1 LSIQHALLAIASF
14 LSIGSAAIAAEPVI
28 VPALV
33 CRGYFL
39 VPITLAAR
47 EGYARDR
54 TLWFLHDTGA
64 SSSYVD
70 PDSIER
76 ITGLRLGERDRAN
89 ITDARTGPITIG
101 NLRARVSQLDHLSRA
116 LGHPI
121 DGILSFGAFSDYLL
135 TLDYEH
141 GEMRLEAGELP
152 PPDGVTVFDADGP
165 DYRPWMVVEFPD
177 RRRRMLIDSGAAL
190 TSLAVRRIDLYDTV
204 EPPRPTGASMR
215 LREVEARSGARSRL
229 NARIGPNILIAPTLQ
244 STPGTELIGGEVM
257 RHFTWTFDQSRERV
271 RMVRHHPE
279 VPITF
284 EPDFDH
290 GMVFEPHPLGYRVGA
305 VVADTPASRAGV
317 RIGDI
322 VTAFNGRPLDA
333 RGCDGPP
340 ADNALVVS
348 LVRDGQAISLT
359 LELFALVE

>member
-1 LSIQHALLAIASF
+1 MQHALLAVASL
-14 LSIGSAAIAAEPVI
+14 LSIGSAALAAEPVI
-28 VPALV
+28 VPTEI

-39 VPITLAAR
+39 VPITLPAR
-47 EGYARDR
+47 AGYPEDR

-76 ITGLRLGERDRAN
+76 VSGIRLSPRDRAN
-89 ITDARTGPITIG
+89 IRDAQAGPVSI
-101 NLRARVSQLDHLSRA
+101 NHLQARVGELDHLARA

-121 DGILSFGAFSDYLL
+121 DGILSFGAFSDFLL
-135 TLDYEH
+135 TLDYEQ
-141 GEMRLEAGELP
+141 GEMRLEEGRLP
-152 PPDGVTVFDADGP
+152 RPDGVTVFNADGP

-177 RRRRMLIDSGAAL
+177 RRRRMLIDSGAAM

-215 LREVEARSGARSRL
+215 LREVEERSGARSRL
-229 NARIGPNILIAPTLQ
+229 DAHIGPHRLIAPTLQ

-257 RHFTWTFDQSRERV
+257 RHFIWTFDQATERV
-271 RMVRHHPE
+271 RLVRHHPE

-290 GMVFEPHPLGYRVGA
+290 GMVFEPHPQGYRVGS
-305 VVADTPASRAGV
+305 VIADTPASQAGV
-317 RIGDI
+317 QPGDI
-322 VTAFNGRPLDA
+322 VTAFNGQPLDR
-333 RGCDGPP
+333 RGCDGP
-340 ADNALVVS
+340 AASNTLDVS
-348 LVRDGQAISLT
+348 LVRNGRPMTLT
-359 LELFALVE
+359 LQLFALVE

>member
-1 LSIQHALLAIASF
+1 MSIHHALLAIASF
-14 LSIGSAAIAAEPVI
+14 LSIGSAAGAADPVVI
-28 VPALV
+28 PTVI

-39 VPITLAAR
+39 IPITLAPR
-47 EGYARDR
+47 EGYPADR

-76 ITGLRLGERDRAN
+76 VSGIRLGVRDRAN
-89 ITDARTGPITIG
+89 ISDAQAGPISI
-101 NLRARVSQLDHLSRA
+101 NRLQARVGQLDHLARA

-141 GEMRLEAGELP
+141 GEMRLEEGRLP
-152 PPDGVTVFDADGP
+152 PPDGVTVFDANGP

-177 RRRRMLIDSGAAL
+177 RRRRMLIDSGAAM
-190 TSLAVRRIDLYDTV
+190 TSLAVRRIDLYDTF

-215 LREVEARSGARSRL
+215 LREVEERSGARSRL
-229 NARIGPNILIAPTLQ
+229 NARIGPNQLITPTLQ

-257 RHFTWTFDQSRERV
+257 RHFTWTFDQVTERV

-279 VPITF
+279 IPITF
-284 EPDFDH
+284 EPDYDH
-290 GMVFEPHPLGYRVGA
+290 GMVFEPHPLGYRVGS
-305 VVADTPASRAGV
+305 VIADTPASRGGIQA
-317 RIGDI
+317 GDI
-322 VTAFNGRPLDA
+322 VTGFNGDSLDV

-340 ADNALVVS
+340 ADNTLMVS
-348 LVRDGQAISLT
+348 LIRNGQAMTLT
-359 LELFALVE
+359 LVLFALVE

>member
-1 LSIQHALLAIASF
+1 MSIHHALLAIASI
-14 LSIGSAAIAAEPVI
+14 LSIGSAASAAEPVI
-28 VPALV
+28 VPTLI

-39 VPITLAAR
+39 VPITLAPR
-47 EGYARDR
+47 EGDTRDR

-64 SSSYVD
+64 STSYVD
-70 PDSIER
+70 PESIER
-76 ITGLRLGERDRAN
+76 VSGIRLGPRDRAS
-89 ITDARTGPITIG
+89 IRDAHAGPVAI
-101 NLRARVSQLDHLSRA
+101 NRLQARVSQLDHLSRA

-121 DGILSFGAFSDYLL
+121 DGILSFGAFRDFLL

-141 GEMRLEAGELP
+141 GEMRLEEGRLP
-152 PPDGVTVFDADGP
+152 PPDGITVFSADGP

-215 LREVEARSGARSRL
+215 LREVEQRSGARSRL
-229 NARIGPNILIAPTLQ
+229 DARIGPNRLIAPTLQ

-257 RHFTWTFDQSRERV
+257 RHFTWTFDQSSERV
-271 RMVRHHPE
+271 RMVRNDPGR
-279 VPITF
+279 PITF

-305 VVADTPASRAGV
+305 VLDDTPASHGGV
-317 RIGDI
+317 HVGDI
-322 VTAFNGRPLDA
+322 VTAFNGRTLGV

-340 ADNALVVS
+340 PDNRLVLS
-348 LVRDGQAISLT
+348 LIRNGRTMALT

>member
-1 LSIQHALLAIASF
+1 MSIHHAFLAIASF
-14 LSIGSAAIAAEPVI
+14 LSIGSAAIAAEPVVI
-28 VPALV
+28 PTVI

-39 VPITLAAR
+39 VPITLAPR
-47 EGYARDR
+47 EGYAQDR

-76 ITGLRLGERDRAN
+76 VSGIRLGARDRAN
-89 ITDARTGPITIG
+89 IRDAHAGPVSI
-101 NLRARVSQLDHLSRA
+101 NHLQARVSQLDHLSRA

-121 DGILSFGAFSDYLL
+121 DGILSFGAFSDFLL

-141 GEMRLEAGELP
+141 GEMRLEEGRLP
-152 PPDGVTVFDADGP
+152 RPDGVTVFDANGP

-190 TSLAVRRIDLYDTV
+190 TSLAVRRIDLYDTI

-215 LREVEARSGARSRL
+215 LREVEERSGARSRL
-229 NARIGPNILIAPTLQ
+229 DARLGPNRLITPTLQ

-257 RHFTWTFDQSRERV
+257 RHFNWTFDQSTERV

-279 VPITF
+279 IPITF

-290 GMVFEPHPLGYRVGA
+290 GMVFEPHPLGYRVEA
-305 VVADTPASRAGV
+305 VVANTPASHAGV
-317 RIGDI
+317 HVGDI
-322 VTAFNGRPLDA
+322 VTAYNGRPLDV

-340 ADNALVVS
+340 PSNTLVVS
-348 LVRDGQAISLT
+348 LIRDGREMALT

>member
-1 LSIQHALLAIASF
+1 VSIHHALLVIASF
-14 LSIGSAAIAAEPVI
+14 LSIGSAASAADPVVI
-28 VPALV
+28 PTVI

-39 VPITLAAR
+39 IPITLAPR
-47 EGYARDR
+47 EGYPADR

-76 ITGLRLGERDRAN
+76 VSGIRLGARDRAN
-89 ITDARTGPITIG
+89 IRDAQAGPLAI
-101 NLRARVSQLDHLSRA
+101 NRLQARVGQLDHLGRA

-135 TLDYEH
+135 TLDYEN
-141 GEMRLEAGELP
+141 GEMRLEEGRLP
-152 PPDGVTVFDADGP
+152 PPDGVTVFSADGP

-177 RRRRMLIDSGAAL
+177 RRRRMLIDSGAAM
-190 TSLAVRRIDLYDTV
+190 TSLAVRRIDLYDTF

-215 LREVEARSGARSRL
+215 LREVEERSGARSRL
-229 NARIGPNILIAPTLQ
+229 NARIGPNHLITPTLQ

-257 RHFTWTFDQSRERV
+257 RHFTWTFDQATERV

-279 VPITF
+279 TPITF
-284 EPDFDH
+284 EPDYDH
-290 GMVFEPHPLGYRVGA
+290 GMVFEPHPQGYRVGS
-305 VVADTPASRAGV
+305 VIADTPASRGGIQA
-317 RIGDI
+317 GDI
-322 VTAFNGRPLDA
+322 VTGFNGASLDV

-340 ADNALVVS
+340 PDNTLVVR
-348 LVRDGQAISLT
+348 LIRNGQPMTLT
-359 LELFALVE
+359 LVLFALVE

>member
-1 LSIQHALLAIASF
+1 MSIHHAFLVIASF
-14 LSIGSAAIAAEPVI
+14 LSIGSAASAAEPVI
-28 VPALV
+28 VPTLV

-47 EGYARDR
+47 DGYAADR

-64 SSSYVD
+64 STSYVD
-70 PDSIER
+70 PDSIAR
-76 ITGLRLGERDRAN
+76 ITGNRPGARDRVN
-89 ITDARTGPITIG
+89 INDAQSGAVAI
-101 NLRARVSQLDHLSRA
+101 NHLQARVSQLDHLARA

-121 DGILSFGAFSDYLL
+121 DGILSFGAFSDFLL

-141 GEMRLEAGELP
+141 DEMRLDEGRLP
-152 PPDGVTVFDADGP
+152 RPDGVTVFDADGP

-177 RRRRMLIDSGAAL
+177 RRRRMLIDSGAAM

-215 LREVEARSGARSRL
+215 LREVEERSGARSSL
-229 NARIGPNILIAPTLQ
+229 NARIGPNRLIAPTLQ

-257 RHFTWTFDQSRERV
+257 RHFTWTFDQSTERV
-271 RMVRHHPE
+271 RMVRNHPE
-279 VPITF
+279 IPITF

-305 VVADTPASRAGV
+305 VIANTPASRAGV
-317 RIGDI
+317 QVGDI
-322 VTAFNGRPLDA
+322 VTGFNGRSLDV

-340 ADNALVVS
+340 PDNRLVVS
-348 LVRDGQAISLT
+348 LIRNGEPMSLT